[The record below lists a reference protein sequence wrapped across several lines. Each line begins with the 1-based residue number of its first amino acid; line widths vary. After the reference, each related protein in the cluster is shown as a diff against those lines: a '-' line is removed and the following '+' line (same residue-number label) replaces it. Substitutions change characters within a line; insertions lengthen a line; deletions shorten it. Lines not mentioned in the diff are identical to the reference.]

1 MLIVCFV
8 KKNAADRGPL
18 RLIVWAR
25 GSENLESLKNF
36 VQERNLLPTNVAYG
50 VYRADHL
57 EKALKSIP
65 GSPPAQASFMFEY
78 DVEDI
83 PPRSFAKTPVLG
95 GDPSL
100 PPLGIKGQ
108 DRPTGPRDYS
118 GFQELGDQALGVDFD
133 PMFGP
138 NGDGTVSDLLGG
150 LSGTEVPRKE

>member
-1 MLIVCFV
+1 MIVCFV

-18 RLIVWAR
+18 RLIVWAP
-25 GSENLESLKNF
+25 GAQNLDSLKNF

-50 VYRADHL
+50 LYRADHL
-57 EKALKSIP
+57 EKALSSIP
-65 GSPPAQASFMFEY
+65 GSPPWQASFFFEY
-78 DVEDI
+78 GMEDI
-83 PPRSFAKTPVLG
+83 PQRSFAKTPVLG

-108 DRPTGPRDYS
+108 NRPMGERDCS

-138 NGDGTVSDLLGG
+138 LGDGTVSDLLGG